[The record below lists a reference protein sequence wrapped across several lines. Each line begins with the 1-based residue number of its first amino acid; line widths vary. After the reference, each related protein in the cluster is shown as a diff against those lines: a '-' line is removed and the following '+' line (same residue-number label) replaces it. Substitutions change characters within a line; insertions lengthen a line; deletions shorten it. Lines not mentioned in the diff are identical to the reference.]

1 MTVNLRG
8 PDYNAAVSF
17 RESEPSKGK
26 IESHKEE
33 RSVADREPQTL
44 ARRIQQLA
52 ESGDYEGFN
61 AILGSLDDEVDTRGI
76 EIVKRDLKFKRRIT
90 DICQEAWD
98 RKHAP
103 RH

>member
-1 MTVNLRG
+1 L
-8 PDYNAAVSF
+8 
-17 RESEPSKGK
+17 
-26 IESHKEE
+26 
-33 RSVADREPQTL
+33 ADRDQQTL

-61 AILGSLDDEVDTRGI
+61 AILGSLDDELDARGI
-76 EIVKRDLKFKRRIT
+76 EIVKRDVKFKRRIT
-90 DICQEAWD
+90 DICRDAWD